1 MSAECSIMERYKILK
16 ILKILKIVSK
26 LSKLIQIFKLGFI
39 FRFMGLG
46 QFSEYGLVYCLI

>member
-1 MSAECSIMERYKILK
+1 MSAECSIMERYK